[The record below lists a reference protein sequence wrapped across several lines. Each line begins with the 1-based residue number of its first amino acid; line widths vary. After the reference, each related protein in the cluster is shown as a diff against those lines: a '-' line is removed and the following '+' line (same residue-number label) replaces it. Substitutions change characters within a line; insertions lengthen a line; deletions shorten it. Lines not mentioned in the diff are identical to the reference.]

1 MSNKIVNMDAVRRAE
16 HRLNVAKRV
25 DTCLKAKIC
34 PYCDVELDDYDEFV
48 SLECPKCK
56 ERWVV

>member
-34 PYCDVELDDYDEFV
+34 PYCDVELKSNYDEFV
-48 SLECPKCK
+48 SLE
-56 ERWVV
+56 